1 DGDWTEWSQ
10 WSQCEN
16 PCGGSHVNRSRTCNN
31 PKPTPDGKKCSGVS
45 TQNKLECI
53 WPCPLGPVDGKWGDW
68 SKWSSCPR
76 TCGIPSG
83 TVITRTRQCNRPP
96 AMNGGKPCAGNAT
109 EVVKSCFS
117 PCPGAVDGGWTQW
130 SQWTRCTEPRYCLRG
145 ASSRTRTCTNPPPKN
160 GGDECGGLAA
170 EKRDCPTPEEGCSGG
185 NCPSAPLP
193 LCPSAPLPLC
203 PSAPLPLCPSAPL
216 PLCPS
221 APLPLCPSAPLPL
234 CPSAPLPLCPS
245 APLPLCPSAPL
256 PLCPSAPL
264 PLCPSAPLPLC
275 PSAPLPLCPSA
286 PLPLC
291 PSAPLPLPLCPSAP
305 LPLCPSAP
313 LPLCP
318 SAPLPLCPS
327 APLPLCPSA
336 PLPLPL
342 CPLCPSAPLPLCPS
356 APLPLCPSAPLP
368 LCPSAPLPLCPS
380 APLPLCPSAPLPLCP
395 SAPLPLCPSAPLPLC
410 PSAPLP
416 LCPSAP
422 LPLCPS
428 APLPLCPSAPL
439 PLCPSAPLPLCPSAP
454 LPLCPSAPLPLCPSA
469 PLPLCPSAPLPLCP
483 SAPLPLC
490 PSAPLPLCP
499 SAPLPLCPSAPL
511 PLCPS
516 APLPLSC
523 VRPCYLH
530 TVFYT
535 VSKVL
540 SIIQTAWLNPK
551 METSVYRSRKVIC
564 MYMPNRPDKVPT
576 DPNSFIN
583 LECETGEKFSTKGAY
598 AGLVPSEIYSLFDFM
613 SRELQ
618 NGWFGIKME
627 PDKIDPK
634 KFFTKVCFEIIDP
647 LHILKIVNNKAS
659 YYNRTRALPSW
670 TIPGMFEYVPGI
682 TITIDTGANYVEKLK
697 KYEFQ
702 IATSNEYVPSST
714 IKMTSVRFT
723 YYTEGNSQTFKAK
736 GNYRV
741 GSAIFKTEIK
751 KDPLDLAAYASGSAT
766 SVKFHE
772 LMNFFGVSSSIVP
785 DVIKNGLKKVGI
797 WDFTMTPASFA
808 SKVAKS
814 GTFRFSSAINIKG
827 VPIHVEVL
835 TALRFNRI
843 CFAVGFIFDRESFGA
858 LAEKLSD
865 INIDFLNSLG
875 VEFEIG
881 IAFSPPKTQAVY
893 INNEVSFT
901 REPLKS
907 HIKRSVPQGLFIGA
921 ELILPKDCKG
931 NKFCEICKN
940 IVGPTATA
948 YINGLIEWKKVTVK
962 AGFRNIH
969 LGHGFYFHKLE
980 LYVIADWNSTAKH
993 IKIGFKAEIKIPVN
1007 GKIYRDGIIA
1017 PSNDLILG
1025 GVIEYDFSK
1034 SEVSGKLYFKGMWRR
1049 AFFIN
1054 WLALG
1059 NIVFGV
1065 TYLVGAPVPITGV
1078 QFGMRAEFGYDC
1090 LVATDF
1096 AVDGHCFGGAG
1107 YVGVGKPQFYY
1118 AEITALTIGKICRMI
1133 STRIKLPDPID
1144 QTGFPEGAKVSF
1156 SSDNVDLRAMEG
1168 PYIYKGFLIKG
1179 RVNVFGWSIFAHIQ
1193 ISETVL
1199 LINLQPDPIKIAG
1212 IFALV
1217 RSPTNDKKGPYFY
1230 VHVRSS
1236 FFWDVYIEGYI
1247 NIFSISVYTRLNM
1260 TMTHMELLVRGNFL
1274 NLIKAEVFVAAEY
1287 SFTLSF
1293 NDAKFYIKVE
1303 VDLSGLNALLDA
1315 AAKAVKGAFEAAQ
1328 KELGNARRTVIEKKA
1343 ECKRKMSLKCD
1354 KCKDLKC
1361 KQAETNCKGALDK
1374 FGKWIGGVVNAAGQ
1388 WVVKTVKKIG
1398 KAFQAVGNFVKKIFK
1413 GWRRKRELQNRQNEL
1428 FALHIRRRRFISK
1441 LICEGIVGGGC
1452 KAVSFLCEGTC
1463 RAIEFIGKG
1472 LCNILDVAIGFLKG
1486 IEAVCGWVS
1495 KAIQFVLTKLFRIHS
1510 IKFEFS
1516 MESYRIGIFKS
1527 MVFNAAVDLTIFGKR
1542 LYLALA
1548 FSLTNPFESLKGGA
1562 NKATHWYKD
1571 KMNPKGRTDTEKQ
1584 YYDKPNP
1591 FADFEMS
1598 EQFAIENQQ
1607 SATDDRKGG
1616 CLYAESKTK
1625 NTYIKVTGCNNTDER
1640 QLWAYTLKGQ
1650 LMNIWS
1656 RFCIDTNGGSAG
1668 NKLIQS
1674 TCNPSRDDQNF
1685 QCDLIVR
1692 TVKRRRVNMCWQAG
1706 MKCKILCKLC
1716 HRT

>member
-53 WPCPLGPVDGKWGDW
+53 WPCPSGPVDGKWGDW

-117 PCPGAVDGGWTQW
+117 PCPVKGGFTLW
-130 SQWTRCTEPRYCLRG
+130 SSWSHCSKTCGTGNQR
-145 ASSRTRTCTNPPPKN
+145 RTRACTNPRPIH
-160 GGDECGGLAA
+160 GGQNCTGNSDQMSSCKLEI
-170 EKRDCPTPEEGCSGG
+170 CP
-185 NCPSAPLP
+185 
-193 LCPSAPLPLC
+193 
-203 PSAPLPLCPSAPL
+203 
-216 PLCPS
+216 
-221 APLPLCPSAPLPL
+221 
-234 CPSAPLPLCPS
+234 
-245 APLPLCPSAPL
+245 
-256 PLCPSAPL
+256 
-264 PLCPSAPLPLC
+264 
-275 PSAPLPLCPSA
+275 
-286 PLPLC
+286 
-291 PSAPLPLPLCPSAP
+291 
-305 LPLCPSAP
+305 
-313 LPLCP
+313 
-318 SAPLPLCPS
+318 
-327 APLPLCPSA
+327 
-336 PLPLPL
+336 
-342 CPLCPSAPLPLCPS
+342 
-356 APLPLCPSAPLP
+356 
-368 LCPSAPLPLCPS
+368 
-380 APLPLCPSAPLPLCP
+380 
-395 SAPLPLCPSAPLPLC
+395 
-410 PSAPLP
+410 
-416 LCPSAP
+416 
-422 LPLCPS
+422 
-428 APLPLCPSAPL
+428 
-439 PLCPSAPLPLCPSAP
+439 
-454 LPLCPSAPLPLCPSA
+454 
-469 PLPLCPSAPLPLCP
+469 
-483 SAPLPLC
+483 
-490 PSAPLPLCP
+490 
-499 SAPLPLCPSAPL
+499 
-511 PLCPS
+511 
-516 APLPLSC
+516 
-523 VRPCYLH
+523 V
-530 TVFYT
+530 
-535 VSKVL
+535 
-540 SIIQTAWLNPK
+540 
-551 METSVYRSRKVIC
+551 
-564 MYMPNRPDKVPT
+564 YMPNRPDKVPT

-634 KFFTKVCFEIIDP
+634 NFFTKVCFEIIDP

-702 IATSNEYVPSST
+702 VATSNEYVPSSS

-751 KDPLDLAAYASGSAT
+751 KDPIGLAAYASGSAT

-881 IAFSPPKTQAVY
+881 IAFSPPKTQAVF

-980 LYVIADWNSTAKH
+980 LYVVADWNSTAKH

-1034 SEVSGKLYFKGMWRR
+1034 AEVSGKLYFKGMWRR

-1065 TYLVGAPVPITGV
+1065 TYKVGAPVPITGV

-1156 SSDNVDLRAMEG
+1156 SSDGVDLRAMGG
-1168 PYIYKGFLIKG
+1168 PYIYKGFMIKG

-1217 RSPTNDKKGPYFY
+1217 RSPTDVKKGPYFY

-1236 FFWDVYIEGYI
+1236 FYWDHMKG
-1247 NIFSISVYTRLNM
+1247 SVC
-1260 TMTHMELLVRGNFL
+1260 
-1274 NLIKAEVFVAAEY
+1274 
-1287 SFTLSF
+1287 LSF
-1293 NDAKFYIKVE
+1293 
-1303 VDLSGLNALLDA
+1303 
-1315 AAKAVKGAFEAAQ
+1315 
-1328 KELGNARRTVIEKKA
+1328 
-1343 ECKRKMSLKCD
+1343 
-1354 KCKDLKC
+1354 
-1361 KQAETNCKGALDK
+1361 
-1374 FGKWIGGVVNAAGQ
+1374 
-1388 WVVKTVKKIG
+1388 
-1398 KAFQAVGNFVKKIFK
+1398 
-1413 GWRRKRELQNRQNEL
+1413 
-1428 FALHIRRRRFISK
+1428 
-1441 LICEGIVGGGC
+1441 EG
-1452 KAVSFLCEGTC
+1452 
-1463 RAIEFIGKG
+1463 R
-1472 LCNILDVAIGFLKG
+1472 
-1486 IEAVCGWVS
+1486 
-1495 KAIQFVLTKLFRIHS
+1495 
-1510 IKFEFS
+1510 
-1516 MESYRIGIFKS
+1516 
-1527 MVFNAAVDLTIFGKR
+1527 
-1542 LYLALA
+1542 
-1548 FSLTNPFESLKGGA
+1548 
-1562 NKATHWYKD
+1562 
-1571 KMNPKGRTDTEKQ
+1571 
-1584 YYDKPNP
+1584 
-1591 FADFEMS
+1591 
-1598 EQFAIENQQ
+1598 
-1607 SATDDRKGG
+1607 
-1616 CLYAESKTK
+1616 
-1625 NTYIKVTGCNNTDER
+1625 
-1640 QLWAYTLKGQ
+1640 
-1650 LMNIWS
+1650 
-1656 RFCIDTNGGSAG
+1656 
-1668 NKLIQS
+1668 
-1674 TCNPSRDDQNF
+1674 
-1685 QCDLIVR
+1685 
-1692 TVKRRRVNMCWQAG
+1692 
-1706 MKCKILCKLC
+1706 
-1716 HRT
+1716 